1 MATRSTPRRDPE
13 VLSAAAR
20 VFHARGY
27 ADASV
32 QHVADELGI
41 LKGSL
46 YHYIS
51 SKEELLYRLLDGTHE
66 DVSRI
71 LDEVSAEEGL
81 APLDRLRLYVRRQV
95 AYSLANLERVAVY
108 HHDLERLGDERRQ
121 DIVGRRRVHEAFV
134 AGLIADAQTDGDVS
148 GEEDARVLARLVFG
162 TMILT
167 YDWFRAGRDDPEQ
180 VADSCAEFAIRGVTE
195 GGD

>member
-1 MATRSTPRRDPE
+1 MAARSTPRRDQE

-20 VFHARGY
+20 VFRARGY
-27 ADASV
+27 ADSSV

-51 SKEELLYRLLDGTHE
+51 SKEELLFRLLDGTHE

-71 LDEVSAEEGL
+71 LEEVEAQEGL

-108 HHDLERLGDERRQ
+108 HHDLERLGDERR
-121 DIVGRRRVHEAFV
+121 RN
-134 AGLIADAQTDGDVS
+134 
-148 GEEDARVLARLVFG
+148 LV
-162 TMILT
+162 
-167 YDWFRAGRDDPEQ
+167 
-180 VADSCAEFAIRGVTE
+180 
-195 GGD
+195 